1 MPKITCLAKLSEFTF
16 LWFIVCIFQVKYL
29 FSDKTGT
36 LTCNVM
42 HFKKC
47 TIAGITYGSVIYF
60 LYSSYLLGLSL
71 KVATY

>member
-1 MPKITCLAKLSEFTF
+1 MIF
-16 LWFIVCIFQVKYL
+16 IFQVKYL

-47 TIAGITYGSVIYF
+47 TIAGITYGSVCVFFILVF
-60 LYSSYLLGLSL
+60 SSNHLEPSCSNRISCNQINAIHCLVL
-71 KVATY
+71 KN

>member
-1 MPKITCLAKLSEFTF
+1 MIA
-16 LWFIVCIFQVKYL
+16 IFQVKYL

-47 TIAGITYGSVIYF
+47 TIAGITYGSVCVCF
-60 LYSSYLLGLSL
+60 LSWKFPLNTQSPPVVIELA
-71 KVATY
+71 ATQLMPFTALY